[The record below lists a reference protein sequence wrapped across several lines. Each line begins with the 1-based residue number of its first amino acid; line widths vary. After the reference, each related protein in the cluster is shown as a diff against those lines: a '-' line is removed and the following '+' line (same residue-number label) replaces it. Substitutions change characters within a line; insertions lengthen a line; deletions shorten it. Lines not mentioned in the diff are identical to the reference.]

1 MSPRIMILH
10 RPLGVR
16 PFCWVALCLLSLGCG
31 KTDVLPSS
39 PIVAMVDDDS
49 ISLNEFKTAFMD
61 DEIKGT
67 LDENSD
73 SVKEL
78 KRNLLNQLIEQH
90 LFLTEA
96 ARLKVDVHPDEL
108 SQAVDRIKGD
118 YASGEF
124 EAMLQKQQITFEEW
138 KERLRR
144 ELLSQRVI
152 NQAVPENVRITE
164 EEIQTYYKQH
174 SKEFARPNEI
184 RARQIVVANEET
196 AKAIRLQLVQ
206 GADFA
211 SLAKARSLS
220 PDKEQGGDLGFF
232 TKGEMPEE
240 FDIVFTLGIG
250 KISPIVKTAY
260 GYHVFKVEELHP
272 AKPMTPAEAAE
283 RIRAQLTQE
292 RREKLFAGWVAGL
305 KEKAR
310 ITVNNQIL
318 YQPLGRLESPS
329 GPGHE

>member
-1 MSPRIMILH
+1 MIPKRPR
-10 RPLGVR
+10 GVR
-16 PFCWVALCLLSLGCG
+16 PFFGVALCLLSLGCG
-31 KTDVLPSS
+31 KTAAPPPS

-49 ISLNEFKTAFMD
+49 ISLKEFKTAFMD
-61 DEIKGT
+61 VEIKSR

-73 SVKEL
+73 AVKEL
-78 KRNLLNQLIEQH
+78 KRNLLNQLIEQR
-90 LFLTEA
+90 LFLAEA
-96 ARLKVDVHPDEL
+96 GRVKLDVGPDEL
-108 SQAVDRIKGD
+108 NQAVDRIKGD

-124 EAMLQKQQITFEEW
+124 EAMIQKQQLTFEEW
-138 KERLRR
+138 KEHLRR
-144 ELLSQRVI
+144 ELLSQKTI
-152 NQAVPENVRITE
+152 NQAVPENVRITD

-174 SKEFARPNEI
+174 ANEFTRPNEI

-240 FDIVFTLGIG
+240 FDIVFTLGVG
-250 KISPIVKTAY
+250 KISSIVKTAY
-260 GYHVFKVEELHP
+260 GYHVFRVEEIHP
-272 AKPMTPAEAAE
+272 AKPMTPSEAAE

-310 ITVNNQIL
+310 ITVNNEIL
-318 YQPLGRLESPS
+318 YQPIGRLESSPET
-329 GPGHE
+329 GHE

>member
-1 MSPRIMILH
+1 MSPQIMILH
-10 RPLGVR
+10 RPAGIR
-16 PFCWVALCLLSLGCG
+16 PFCWAALWLLSLGCG
-31 KTDVLPSS
+31 KTAVLPSS
-39 PIVAMVDDDS
+39 PIVAMVDDDG
-49 ISLNEFKTAFMD
+49 INLKEFKTAFMD
-61 DEIKGT
+61 IEIKDA

-90 LFLTEA
+90 LFLAEA
-96 ARLKVDVHPDEL
+96 VRLKLDIGPDEL
-108 SQAVDRIKGD
+108 NQAVDRIKGD

-124 EAMLQKQQITFEEW
+124 EAMLQKQQVTFEEW

-144 ELLSQRVI
+144 ELLSQKVI
-152 NQAVPENVRITE
+152 NQAVPENIPITE
-164 EEIQTYYKQH
+164 GDIQTHYKQH

-196 AKAIRLQLVQ
+196 AKAIRLQLMQ

-240 FDIVFTLGIG
+240 FDIVFTLGVG

-260 GYHVFKVEELHP
+260 GYHVFKVEEVHP

-292 RREKLFAGWVAGL
+292 RRERLFATWVAGL
-305 KEKAR
+305 KGKAR

-318 YQPLGRLESPS
+318 YQPIGRLDSSPE
-329 GPGHE
+329 PGHE